1 MTIILESK
9 LKLTDEIGQ
18 DYNCLGIDKNINSIT
33 DFEIFN
39 YAIST
44 FTLNPKLYSVLVLN
58 VYQLRNEHKEQVTNK
73 LLSDLAIFPEEYEM
87 FKELIKIKDLVFGI
101 AYNKYHLI
109 YPLSYCK
116 HTPVLILNSLPN
128 MLDIVSV
135 ELAQDNGNHIK
146 GKSKNME
153 EEPPIEKTQIE
164 LVINKFKQALKIAY
178 YNYHT
183 ENIYEKVKNDVE
195 YYITHKRLFDYIL
208 FDRENLQVEDKIYQQ
223 ALLTYLLSPSVSS
236 TKITEKKIKSM
247 LDLSDVKPLPH
258 KTWTE
263 IISYLYFNGY
273 KYNIFQ
279 IKSYLY
285 KQSYFLPQLL
295 SNIKG
300 IITLYIS
307 TKENINPLSAK
318 AFYNIIKDFKFENYM

>member
-1 MTIILESK
+1 MIVKPESK
-9 LKLTDEIGQ
+9 LKLTDDLGE
-18 DYNCLGIDKNINSIT
+18 DYNCLGIDKNISSIT

-44 FTLNPKLYSVLVLN
+44 FTLNPKIYSVLVLN
-58 VYQLRNEHKEQVTNK
+58 VYKLYEKFKKQIANK
-73 LLSDLAIFPEEYEM
+73 LLSDLAIFTEEYEM
-87 FKELIKIKDLVFGI
+87 FKELLKIKNLIFGI

-128 MLDIVSV
+128 MLDIVRIVPQQNDETQS
-135 ELAQDNGNHIK
+135 QY
-146 GKSKNME
+146 KSKKTDEDSPSKDMH
-153 EEPPIEKTQIE
+153 IEI
-164 LVINKFKQALKIAY
+164 VINKFKQAIKVAY

-183 ENIYEKVKNDVE
+183 KDIYDKVKNNVD

-208 FDRENLQVEDKIYQQ
+208 FDRENIQIEDEIYQR

-236 TKITEKKIKSM
+236 TTITEKKIKSM

-258 KTWTE
+258 KTWTA
-263 IISYLYFNGY
+263 IVNYLYVNGY
-273 KYNIFQ
+273 KYNILQ

-295 SNIKG
+295 SNVKG
-300 IITLYIS
+300 IITLYVG
-307 TKENINPLSAK
+307 TKENISLLSAK
-318 AFYNIIKDFKFENYM
+318 AFYNILKDFAFDKYL